1 MSTYENSGHIVK
13 QPNHADTENTIVTRE
28 EGSGLQ
34 QAYGRTPKKPSPGI
48 YHNTHLGQ
56 KDKATDHQ
64 ELSAVTMTSP
74 STLNSANNKQLNQ
87 PLSGVYASLGQ
98 TDQDGVYQDLTTAA
112 SPSTLNSSS
121 NRKLNQPS
129 SGVYASLGQI
139 DQDSVYQDLTTA
151 ASPSTLNST
160 SNRKLNQPSSGVY
173 ASLGQIDQDGVYQ
186 DLTTAASPS
195 TLNSTSNRKPNQT
208 LSGVYVSLGH
218 IDQDNVYQDLDTVAS
233 PATPQQA
240 SNSKPEQPSSS
251 GAYVNE
257 QYRDQENACQEQV
270 PQTIG
275 PTVRYQFNED
285 TTSPKSCQI
294 LQQISGEFANVTVM
308 VPKDEYKNVSSSIT
322 PSVEMGPPS
331 DTNKLTPG
339 PEVCQKNKAID
350 NQELSAVKTTSPSTL
365 ISTGNG
371 QPKRP
376 FSGVYASLG
385 QRDRDSVYQDLD
397 TVASPATLQ
406 QASNSKSEQPLSSGA
421 YVNERY
427 RDQENEC
434 QEQVPQTIGPTVRYH
449 VNKDTPKSCQTLQQ
463 MSSECANV
471 MVPKRCVQRCE

>member
-1 MSTYENSGHIVK
+1 MYVSNFHC
-13 QPNHADTENTIVTRE
+13 
-28 EGSGLQ
+28 
-34 QAYGRTPKKPSPGI
+34 I

-56 KDKATDHQ
+56 RDKATDHQ

-74 STLNSANNKQLNQ
+74 STLNSANNKQQNQ

-139 DQDSVYQDLTTA
+139 DQDGVYQDLTTA
-151 ASPSTLNST
+151 ANPSMLNSS
-160 SNRKLNQPSSGVY
+160 SNRKPNQPSSGVY

-195 TLNSTSNRKPNQT
+195 TLNSSSNRKPNQT
-208 LSGVYVSLGH
+208 LSGVYASLGH
-218 IDQDNVYQDLDTVAS
+218 IDQDDVYQDLDTVAS

-308 VPKDEYKNVSSSIT
+308 VPKDVSSSIT
-322 PSVEMGPPS
+322 PSVEMGPHS
-331 DTNKLTPG
+331 DTNKLINTTPG
-339 PEVCQKNKAID
+339 PEVCQK
-350 NQELSAVKTTSPSTL
+350 E
-365 ISTGNG
+365 
-371 QPKRP
+371 
-376 FSGVYASLG
+376 
-385 QRDRDSVYQDLD
+385 
-397 TVASPATLQ
+397 
-406 QASNSKSEQPLSSGA
+406 
-421 YVNERY
+421 
-427 RDQENEC
+427 
-434 QEQVPQTIGPTVRYH
+434 
-449 VNKDTPKSCQTLQQ
+449 
-463 MSSECANV
+463 
-471 MVPKRCVQRCE
+471 